1 MMFENVA
8 DLGDKIRAYDFAQ
21 FGEKASFIEGTVVD
35 KGSCDDKYYACYKI
49 KLTKRLVAGKD
60 VTTKTISAGADVW
73 YVPFETNDDT
83 WNVSTDTKKIERVTK
98 VKEAA

>member
-1 MMFENVA
+1 MFENVA

-49 KLTKRLVAGKD
+49 KLTSQHEVQSSKHYTNGVLGAASPPRSLAAPC
-60 VTTKTISAGADVW
+60 ISAD
-73 YVPFETNDDT
+73 
-83 WNVSTDTKKIERVTK
+83 S
-98 VKEAA
+98 

>member
-73 YVPFETNDDT
+73 YVPFETNDDE
-83 WNVSTDTKKIERVTK
+83 DEKKRYPEKITRVMK

>member
-35 KGSCDDKYYACYKI
+35 KGSCDDKYYSW
-49 KLTKRLVAGKD
+49 
-60 VTTKTISAGADVW
+60 KTRSH
-73 YVPFETNDDT
+73 
-83 WNVSTDTKKIERVTK
+83 TKKNTLIMTDIKIVHLSLRYE
-98 VKEAA
+98 

>member
-8 DLGDKIRAYDFAQ
+8 NLGDKIRAYDFAQ

-49 KLTKRLVAGKD
+49 KLTKREGWVGDIGFLG
-60 VTTKTISAGADVW
+60 
-73 YVPFETNDDT
+73 N
-83 WNVSTDTKKIERVTK
+83 ERRGV
-98 VKEAA
+98 